1 MSTQEFDS
9 GVRNTVLID
18 LLVARTR
25 HLSCSTPWWR
35 SAWCQAV
42 DRRDALHNM
51 KEIQGGCG
59 ESIAKD
65 ECHTPA
71 LGCGDDRKVAICD
84 A

>member
-1 MSTQEFDS
+1 MVAE
-9 GVRNTVLID
+9 R
-18 LLVARTR
+18 LV
-25 HLSCSTPWWR
+25 
-35 SAWCQAV
+35 CQAV
-42 DRRDALHNM
+42 DRRDALHNV

-71 LGCGDDRKVAICD
+71 LGCGDNRKVAICD